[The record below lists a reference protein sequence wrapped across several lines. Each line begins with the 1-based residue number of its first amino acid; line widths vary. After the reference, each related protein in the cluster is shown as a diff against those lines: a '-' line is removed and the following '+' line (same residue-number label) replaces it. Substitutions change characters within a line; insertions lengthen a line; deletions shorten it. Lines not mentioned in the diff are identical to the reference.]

1 MKNNK
6 QFKRNILTVFVAATL
21 AGPAM
26 TTAVAAEASKAEN
39 ANKAA
44 DKEADKTIAEIVKDH
59 KEYKGLITVYQDEK
73 TGAVLLKL
81 NKKQLGKEFIHAS
94 QALDGVNAYGGF
106 ERGSYMGTRLYTFE
120 HVYDRI
126 EVRGE
131 NPHFYF
137 DEKNALSKAEQANIN
152 RPIVA
157 SLKIKAQDEETG
169 DLLIEGN
176 ELLLTEALQ
185 QLKPS
190 ANPESKSKGPTLGK
204 LSKDKTKFVGI
215 HNYDAN
221 TDFSVEYVYD
231 SPAPVRHYSSDI
243 DPGFFAITDD
253 RSITFKVRHS
263 FIERPQNAFVP
274 RRDDSRLGYFTQY
287 KYDMTNIDSAAPYR
301 DVINR
306 WHLEKKDPNATISEP
321 VEPIV
326 WWIENTTPVEYRE
339 IIKNAALAWNS
350 SFEKAGFKNA
360 VQVKIQPDDATWDA
374 GDLRYNVLRWTA
386 SPRAFWSGYGPSF
399 ADPRT
404 GQIIGADIMLD
415 LGGLKRRDAT
425 FDIFA
430 HGNHAYSETHNH
442 LLATDNHAP
451 IHEVAQI
458 GQAALNASGVKSA
471 EKERFVK
478 EYLYYLTL
486 HEVGHTLG
494 LNHNM
499 KATQMHSL
507 DKVQSIKPSD
517 NLPLAGSVM
526 DYPAINFAFD
536 GNEQGSFFTTQP
548 GPYDDWIITYGY
560 SQGLD
565 DAAAE
570 EARLEKILSRSTEKD
585 LAFGNDAD
593 DMRAP
598 GKGIDPRIN
607 IYDMSSDAIGYAV
620 KSIELSNSLFD
631 KLLEN
636 SVVEGE
642 SYQGLRND
650 FVQLVRNV
658 QINAGVISRY
668 IGGVYIDRGLAGQE
682 GASTPFTPVPKADQK
697 RAMEAL
703 SDLLFSPSAFKVDEK
718 LAQHLQNQ
726 RRGFFNGMKNE
737 DLQIHELVLATQKS
751 VLNQLLHPVVLERIV
766 DTELYGNDYTLEQVF
781 ADLTN
786 AIFKKDSSSN
796 VNSFRQNLQREYV
809 ERLIR
814 IANQGKS
821 TSQQTAYALAR
832 HQLVQIKRMIAKKKG
847 NTVSEAH
854 KAQLIY
860 VIEKALDPR
869 SA

>member
-1 MKNNK
+1 M
-6 QFKRNILTVFVAATL
+6 TATL
-21 AGPAM
+21 AGPVM
-26 TTAVAAEASKAEN
+26 TAAVSAAPAKAE
-39 ANKAA
+39 KA
-44 DKEADKTIAEIVKDH
+44 DKKAEKSIADIVKDH
-59 KEYKGLITVYQDEK
+59 KEYKGLITVYQNEK
-73 TGAVLLKL
+73 TGSVLLKL
-81 NKKQLGKEFIHAS
+81 NKNQLGKEFIHAA
-94 QALDGVNAYGGF
+94 QALDGVSAYGGF
-106 ERGSYMGTRLYTFE
+106 ERGRYMGTRLYTFE
-120 HVYDRI
+120 HVYNRI

-131 NPHFYF
+131 NPHFIF
-137 DEKNALSKAEQANIN
+137 DQDSALSKAEQANIN

-157 SLKIKAQDEETG
+157 SLKIKAQDEKTG
-169 DLLIEGN
+169 DILIEAN
-176 ELLLTEALQ
+176 KLLLTEALQ

-190 ANPESKSKGPTLGK
+190 RDPKSKSKRPTLGK

-215 HNYDAN
+215 HNYDEN

-231 SPAPVRHYSSDI
+231 NPAPVRHRPSNIHS
-243 DPGFFAITDD
+243 GLFAVTDD
-253 RSITFKVRHS
+253 RSVTFKVRHS
-263 FIERPQNAFVP
+263 FIERPQNNFVP
-274 RRDDSRLGYFTQY
+274 RRDDSRLGYFAQY
-287 KYDMTNIDSAAPYR
+287 KYDMTNLDSPTPYR

-306 WHLEKKDPNATISEP
+306 WHLVKKDPSAAISEP

-339 IIKNAALAWNS
+339 IIKNATLAWNS

-374 GDLRYNVLRWTA
+374 GDLRYNVLRWTS
-386 SPRAFWSGYGPSF
+386 SPRASWSGYGPSF

-404 GQIIGADIMLD
+404 GQILGSDIMLE
-415 LGGLKRRDAT
+415 LGGLKRRNAI

-430 HGNHAYSETHNH
+430 HGNHSHGEAHNH
-442 LLATDNHAP
+442 EVAADNHAP

-458 GQAALNASGVKSA
+458 GQSALSASGANSA

-499 KATQMHSL
+499 QATQMHSL
-507 DKVQSIKPSD
+507 DKVQSIKPGD

-526 DYPAINFAFD
+526 DYPSINFAFE
-536 GNEQGSFFTTQP
+536 GNEQGLYFTTQP
-548 GPYDDWIITYGY
+548 GPYDDWVITYGY
-560 SQGLD
+560 SQGLS

-585 LAFGNDAD
+585 LAFGNDGD

-607 IYDMSSDAIGYAV
+607 IYDMSNDAIGYAV
-620 KSIELSNSLFD
+620 KSIEQSNSLFD

-642 SYQGLRND
+642 SYQGVRND

-682 GASTPFTPVPKADQK
+682 GAKTPFTPVAKGDQE

-703 SDLLFSPSAFKVDEK
+703 SELLFAPDAFKVDEK

-726 RRGFFNGMKNE
+726 RRGFFNGVKNE
-737 DLQIHELVLATQKS
+737 DLQIHDLVLATQKS
-751 VLNQLLHPVVLERIV
+751 VLNQLLHPVVLKRIV
-766 DTELYGNDYTLEQVF
+766 DTELYGNDYTLDLVF
-781 ADLTN
+781 EDLTN
-786 AIFKKDSSSN
+786 AIFKKDARRN

-814 IANQGKS
+814 IANKGKS

-847 NTVSEAH
+847 NTVSSAH

-860 VIEKALDPR
+860 VIEKALDPKN
-869 SA
+869 A